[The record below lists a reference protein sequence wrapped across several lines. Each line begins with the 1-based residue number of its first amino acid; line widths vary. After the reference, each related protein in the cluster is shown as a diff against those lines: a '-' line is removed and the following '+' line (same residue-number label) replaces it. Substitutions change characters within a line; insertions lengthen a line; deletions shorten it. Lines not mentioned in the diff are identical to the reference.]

1 MEHLKPL
8 TSGEEN
14 LIKVIWDSKAAY
26 LKDIMQA
33 YPEPKPHQNTI
44 STFLKNLV
52 EKNYLKTIQE
62 GRIFRYE
69 VTVPQKSYKMFL
81 LKKFIQ
87 DFYNSNPNELLLDLM
102 GEGLVQLSVN
112 EKEAEKEKE
121 KEKDKEK
128 KKKKKKKK

>member
-1 MEHLKPL
+1 MENLKPL

-14 LIKVIWDSKAAY
+14 LMQTIWNHNVAY
-26 LKDIMQA
+26 LKDIMQV

-52 EKNYLKTIQE
+52 EKNYLKTILE

-69 VTVPQKSYKMFL
+69 TSVTIEGYRTFL
-81 LKKFIQ
+81 LKNFIKN
-87 DFYNSNPNELLLDLM
+87 FYNSNPNELLLDLM
-102 GEGLVQLSVN
+102 DSGLVQLSVP
-112 EKEAEKEKE
+112 EKDKE
-121 KEKDKEK
+121 KEKDK

>member
-1 MEHLKPL
+1 MENLKPL

-14 LIKVIWDSKAAY
+14 LMQTIWNHNVAY
-26 LKDIMQA
+26 LKDIMQV

-52 EKNYLKTIQE
+52 EKNYLKTILE

-69 VTVPQKSYKMFL
+69 TSVKIGDYRTFL
-81 LKKFIQ
+81 LKNFIKN
-87 DFYNSNPNELLLDLM
+87 FYNSNPNELLLDLM
-102 GEGLVQLSVN
+102 DSGLVQLSVP
-112 EKEAEKEKE
+112 EKE
-121 KEKDKEK
+121 KEKDK